1 MSQPTA
7 PLTGASVHLH
17 QPPRIRPRT
26 IKRAIKITVLLC
38 LMIVYFLP
46 IWWLIKSSF
55 QPESEIKTTEFSLIT
70 LSPTLE
76 NFFKALSDPNFALW
90 FRNSIILAVATAVI
104 AICTSSLA
112 AYSLARVPVR
122 FTRLGARFYFLAYIA
137 PGVMVVIPLYV
148 VLSALKLTDTYWG
161 LIITYTS
168 FAIPFSTW
176 LLRAYFASLPAD
188 LEDAALVDGCTRLG
202 ALWRVVLPISA
213 PGLATVALFSFILA
227 WNDVLFA
234 VIFTNSNEMRTLSIG
249 LRFYARDAMGIGASS
264 ATTHGIGSVYA
275 MSLLVVAPAFLIFI
289 LLQQYLVRGLA
300 AGAVKG

>member
-1 MSQPTA
+1 MSQSSSTIARPGEQVYRP
-7 PLTGASVHLH
+7 PL
-17 QPPRIRPRT
+17 IRPKAV
-26 IKRAIKITVLLC
+26 KRALKIALLLVLMFL
-38 LMIVYFLP
+38 YFLP

-76 NFFKALSDPNFALW
+76 NFAKALSDPNFLLW
-90 FRNSIILAVATAVI
+90 FRNSIILAVATAAI
-104 AICTSSLA
+104 AICTASLA

-148 VLSALKLTDTYWG
+148 VLSAFKLTDTYLG

-234 VIFTNSNEMRTLSIG
+234 VIFTNSTEMRTLSIG

-264 ATTHGIGSVYA
+264 ATSHGIGSVYA
-275 MSLLVVAPAFLIFI
+275 MSLLVVAPAFLIFV

>member
-1 MSQPTA
+1 MSTSLPAQSADRPA
-7 PLTGASVHLH
+7 
-17 QPPRIRPRT
+17 PPRIRPRT
-26 IKRAIKITVLLC
+26 IKRTIKMIVLLT
-38 LMIVYFLP
+38 LMVLYFIP

-76 NFFKALSDPNFALW
+76 NFQKALSDPNFLLW
-90 FRNSIILAVATAVI
+90 FQNSIILAVVTAVI
-104 AICTSSLA
+104 AILTSSLA

-122 FTRLGARFYFLAYIA
+122 GTRLAARFYFLAYIA

-148 VLSALKLTDTYWG
+148 VLSALQLTNTYLG

-188 LEDAALVDGCTRLG
+188 LEDAALIDGCTRLG

-234 VIFTNSNEMRTLSIG
+234 VIFTNSTDMRTLSIG

-264 ATTHGIGSVYA
+264 ATSHGIGSVYA
-275 MSLLVVAPAFLIFI
+275 MSLLVVAPAFVIFI